1 MKKLQ
6 IQTKR
11 KSTQSPACMVQLDLL
26 THKRI
31 SELARRSGWSIR
43 YLTSNLLDWA
53 MDNLE
58 VIDNDAES
66 EDND

>member
-6 IQTKR
+6 LHTKKR
-11 KSTQSPACMVQLDLL
+11 NSQSPACMVQLDPQ

-31 SELARRSGWSIR
+31 SELARESGWSIR
-43 YLTSNLLDWA
+43 YLTSNLLEWA

-58 VIDNDAES
+58 VVDDESES